1 LKIDVKQGDGL
12 FRELSVEIP
21 AERVVSETEKKFVE
35 VQQKATI
42 KGFRKGKA
50 PMNMIKSL
58 YSAEVKADV
67 ADEIIKD
74 TLKAALTEKELKI
87 ASTPTLTDVKFT
99 DDGGL
104 AYTAKVEVF
113 PELSKVAY
121 DNLHVFAAE
130 ITVEDSEVNEVVEYL
145 RKRHSELRPVDREAR
160 DGDVAFVDLKKL
172 SDPKQVLN
180 QDLFADSEVDLANA
194 MTVKE
199 FRESIPGM
207 KIGDE
212 KEIEVSYSAD
222 FSDERFAGAT
232 IKYLCTV
239 KSVKERILPEVD
251 DSFARQTGQA
261 ETALELKLRI
271 RDSLKHQKEDTQ
283 AKVQKKEIVRQIGEQ
298 NPIPIPEGMIQEYLD
313 WVIEDFKKNYA
324 GIDEAQVRQNYR
336 QVGIDSMRW
345 DMLFHKLAEQE
356 GLEISPADT
365 ENWISAFATRNS
377 MTPEQANEA
386 LRQSGKINNL
396 RESLLEEK
404 VLDFLLGRANKV
416 APGEAKKE

>member
-12 FRELSVEIP
+12 VRELSVEVP

-35 VQQKATI
+35 VQQNATI
-42 KGFRKGKA
+42 KGFRRGKA

-58 YSAEVKADV
+58 YAAEVRADV

-87 ASTPTLTDVKFT
+87 ASTPTLTDIKFT

-104 AYTAKVEVF
+104 AYTASVEVF
-113 PELSKVAY
+113 PELSQVVF
-121 DNLHVFAAE
+121 DNLKVFGTA
-130 ITVEDSEVNEVVEYL
+130 ITVEDSEVNDVVDYL
-145 RKRHSELRPVDREAR
+145 RKRHSELRQVEREAR
-160 DGDVAFVDLKKL
+160 EGDVAIVDLKKL
-172 SDPKQVLN
+172 EDPKSILK
-180 QDLFADSEVDLANA
+180 QDLFPNSEVDLGNN
-194 MTVKE
+194 MTVKQ

-207 KIGDE
+207 KAGDE
-212 KEIEVSYSAD
+212 KEIEVSYPDD

-232 IKYLCTV
+232 IKYLCAV

-251 DSFARQTGQA
+251 DGFARQTGQA
-261 ETALELKLRI
+261 ETALELKLHI
-271 RDSLKHQKEDTQ
+271 RESIRHQKEDAQ
-283 AKVQKKEIVRQIGEQ
+283 AKVQKREITRQIGDQ
-298 NPIPIPEGMIQEYLD
+298 NPVPIPEGMIRDYLD
-313 WVIEDFKKNYA
+313 WVVEDFKKNYS
-324 GIDEAQVRQNYR
+324 GVNEEQIRQNYR

-345 DMLFHKLAEQE
+345 DMLFHRLAEQE
-356 GLEISPADT
+356 RLEVSASDT
-365 ENWISAFATRNS
+365 ENWINMFAARNN

-404 VLDFLLGRANKV
+404 VLEFLLSKAAKV
-416 APGEAKKE
+416 APGEAKQE